1 MFVSSSSSPVPP
13 AAAGAPAPRVIP
25 TPSSSSPLSARQ
37 LGSRPRT
44 ATWRG
49 GLTFTLNLPNLT
61 PPLCIAPNDS
71 YASDPIP
78 AYYALSSVRAW
89 PRCCVKSQ
97 VQVPG
102 RVGHT
107 GPRRATPG
115 HAGSRRTSTDQIW
128 QAVGIN
134 GGGGEELCLLLI
146 SYWGS
151 VRGGWP
157 VVWGW
162 AGVRSR
168 GQFCY
173 NKHVCCS
180 WGFHLLSNGT

>member
-1 MFVSSSSSPVPP
+1 MFISSSSCPVPP
-13 AAAGAPAPRVIP
+13 AAAAGAPAPRVIP

-44 ATWRG
+44 APWRW

-61 PPLCIAPNDS
+61 PPLCITPNDS

-102 RVGHT
+102 RVGH
-107 GPRRATPG
+107 
-115 HAGSRRTSTDQIW
+115 AGSCCASTDQIW
-128 QAVGIN
+128 QAARIE
-134 GGGGEELCLLLI
+134 GGGGEDLCLLLI
-146 SYWGS
+146 FYWGS

-162 AGVRSR
+162 AGVTRR